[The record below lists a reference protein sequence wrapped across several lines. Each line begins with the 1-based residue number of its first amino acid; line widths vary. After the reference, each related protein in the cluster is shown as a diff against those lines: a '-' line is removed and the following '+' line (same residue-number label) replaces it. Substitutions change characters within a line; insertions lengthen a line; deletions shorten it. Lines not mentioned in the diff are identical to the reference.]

1 MYPLWLCMHIST
13 QYQSFMI
20 LKSVPHKS
28 LFFCDVIIAILKSVC
43 MWAHLT
49 PYSILL
55 NHSVS
60 SSCHL
65 NLQDESGNTALHYA
79 VTENHLDLIKMLLSK
94 GASVV
99 LKNGKNMT
107 PLQCSLEMV
116 SWPLYVSWTFSGI
129 LRPVQSDLC
138 NHTHFTSETHVHV
151 CGRFY
156 VYVWDL

>member
-1 MYPLWLCMHIST
+1 MIMYANLNTISEFHDLEVCSS
-13 QYQSFMI
+13 QISF
-20 LKSVPHKS
+20 
-28 LFFCDVIIAILKSVC
+28 FRDVIITISKSVC
-43 MWAHLT
+43 TWVHLT

-116 SWPLYVSWTFSGI
+116 SWPLVCFLNI
-129 LRPVQSDLC
+129 LWYIKACPV
-138 NHTHFTSETHVHV
+138 
-151 CGRFY
+151 RFM
-156 VYVWDL
+156 

>member
-1 MYPLWLCMHIST
+1 MFHVSIMIMCANLNTISEFHEL
-13 QYQSFMI
+13 Q
-20 LKSVPHKS
+20 VV
-28 LFFCDVIIAILKSVC
+28 VITILKSVC
-43 MWAHLT
+43 MWAL

-55 NHSVS
+55 NRFVS

-116 SWPLYVSWTFSGI
+116 SWPLHVS
-129 LRPVQSDLC
+129 
-138 NHTHFTSETHVHV
+138 
-151 CGRFY
+151 
-156 VYVWDL
+156 